1 MPDETTAAGETAAAG
16 ESTAPAPSPPAVT
29 ARGITMTGPWG
40 RVFGPLDLDIP
51 AGGTTVLVGPPGSGR
66 TALMMNLAGRMKP
79 SSGTL
84 TVLGRNKARDIF
96 DVAALAGIEQLD
108 AIFESVTVADLI
120 TEQIRW
126 DAPWYQLVR
135 RAGDAERDAI
145 CRPVF
150 GDLPVPQLHD
160 YVEHLDEM
168 TGLLLR
174 IALAN
179 TARPPLLVVGSI
191 DEIKNSR
198 DRAILLTRLVAL
210 GEKQTVITSSA
221 NPIPDGFGLA
231 GQITVDRLERA
242 ELVPGR
248 HEKGN
253 R

>member
-1 MPDETTAAGETAAAG
+1 VPDDT
-16 ESTAPAPSPPAVT
+16 PAEEAKPPVAVT

-51 AGGTTVLVGPPGSGR
+51 AGGATVLVGPPGSGR

-84 TVLGRNKARDIF
+84 TVLGQNRARDIF
-96 DVAALAGIEQLD
+96 DNAALAGIEQID
-108 AIFESVTVADLI
+108 SIFESVTVEDLI

-126 DAPWYQLVR
+126 DAPWYRLVR

-145 CRPVF
+145 CGPVF
-150 GDLPVPQLHD
+150 GDLPLPQMHD
-160 YVEHLDEM
+160 YVEHLDEL

-179 TARPPLLVVGSI
+179 TTRPPLLVVGSI

-198 DRAILLTRLVAL
+198 DRALLLTRLVAL
-210 GEKQTVITSSA
+210 GVQQTVITSSA

-231 GQITVDRLERA
+231 AQITVDHLERA
-242 ELVPGR
+242 ELVHGR
-248 HEKGN
+248 HEKRN
-253 R
+253 A

>member
-1 MPDETTAAGETAAAG
+1 MSDESAAAG
-16 ESTAPAPSPPAVT
+16 ESTPGAESTPAPPAVV

-84 TVLGRNKARDIF
+84 TVLGHSRARDIF
-96 DVAALAGIEQLD
+96 DIAALAGIEQLD
-108 AIFESVTVADLI
+108 AIYESVTVADLI
-120 TEQIRW
+120 TEQVRW
-126 DAPWYQLVR
+126 NAPWYRLVR
-135 RAGDAERDAI
+135 RAGAAERDAI
-145 CRPVF
+145 CGPVF
-150 GDLPVPQLHD
+150 GDLPLPELHN
-160 YVEHLDEM
+160 YVEHLDEL

-179 TARPPLLVVGSI
+179 TARPPLLVVGGI
-191 DEIKNSR
+191 DEIRNSDDR
-198 DRAILLTRLVAL
+198 DHLLARLVAL
-210 GEKQTVITSSA
+210 GEGQTVITSSA
-221 NPIPDGFGLA
+221 NPIPDGFGLTA
-231 GQITVDRLERA
+231 QITVDHLERA

>member
-1 MPDETTAAGETAAAG
+1 MSDESAAAG
-16 ESTAPAPSPPAVT
+16 ESTPGRECTPAPPAVV

-84 TVLGRNKARDIF
+84 TVLGHSRARDIF
-96 DVAALAGIEQLD
+96 GIAALAGIEQLD
-108 AIFESVTVADLI
+108 SIYESVTVADLI
-120 TEQIRW
+120 TEQVRW
-126 DAPWYQLVR
+126 NSPWYRLVR
-135 RAGDAERDAI
+135 RAGAAERDAI
-145 CRPVF
+145 CGPVF
-150 GDLPVPQLHD
+150 GDLPLPELHN
-160 YVEHLDEM
+160 YVEHLDEL

-191 DEIKNSR
+191 DEIRNSNDR
-198 DRAILLTRLVAL
+198 DRLLARLVAL
-210 GEKQTVITSSA
+210 GEQQTVITSSA
-221 NPIPDGFGLA
+221 NPIPDGFGLTA
-231 GQITVDRLERA
+231 QITVDHLERA